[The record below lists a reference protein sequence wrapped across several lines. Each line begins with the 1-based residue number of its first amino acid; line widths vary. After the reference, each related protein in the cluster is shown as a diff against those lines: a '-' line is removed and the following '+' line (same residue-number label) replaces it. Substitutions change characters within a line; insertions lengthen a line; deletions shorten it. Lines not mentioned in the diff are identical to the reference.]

1 MKIQT
6 QRIRLGVFIFISSL
20 ILVVLVLFF
29 AANKLFEKTDT
40 YFVAY
45 HDVSVSGLE
54 VGSPVKYLGIKI
66 GSISNIF
73 IDPQDINSVIVEL
86 ALQPGTP
93 VKEDAY
99 ADIVTLGITGLKTI
113 EIRGGSN
120 EAEFLERGGFIE
132 PGSSAAEE
140 ITGKANIIAEKTERV
155 INNLQIFTRPENLD
169 KFTAA
174 ADNINHLSGQLDNTV
189 QLLDTLIR
197 ENRSEVRQAVMAA
210 SVVAGRLDTTTMS
223 LNEAIYSINN
233 IVQSD
238 TINQI
243 LGNAHD
249 VSQHLKDT
257 DLKLFIDNLAEIS
270 KQTGQLLYRIDQELD
285 MNSRELTESM
295 RILRITLSNL
305 EETTNKINADPSVL
319 IRGFGDKNVPDK
331 RLEKK

>member
-1 MKIQT
+1 M
-6 QRIRLGVFIFISSL
+6 
-20 ILVVLVLFF
+20 
-29 AANKLFEKTDT
+29 
-40 YFVAY
+40 
-45 HDVSVSGLE
+45 
-54 VGSPVKYLGIKI
+54 
-66 GSISNIF
+66 
-73 IDPQDINSVIVEL
+73 
-86 ALQPGTP
+86 
-93 VKEDAY
+93 
-99 ADIVTLGITGLKTI
+99 
-113 EIRGGSN
+113 
-120 EAEFLERGGFIE
+120 
-132 PGSSAAEE
+132 
-140 ITGKANIIAEKTERV
+140 